1 VRLRAR
7 VKEEVGLAISVG
19 VARTKFLAKVAS
31 AVSKP
36 DGLLVVEPD
45 REQEFLL
52 PLPVERLWGVGAVTA
67 EKLHRKAIVGATAQ
81 VAACLKELAKSLD
94 LDELVVVTWTYDP
107 APRHRSYELLAQAFG
122 LEKAE
127 AR

>member
-1 VRLRAR
+1 
-7 VKEEVGLAISVG
+7 
-19 VARTKFLAKVAS
+19 
-31 AVSKP
+31 
-36 DGLLVVEPD
+36 
-45 REQEFLL
+45 
-52 PLPVERLWGVGAVTA
+52 VTA
-67 EKLHRKAIVGATAQ
+67 R
-81 VAACLKELAKSLD
+81 LKELAKSLD